1 MKQSLALR
9 HVSKRLSYRK
19 RYLSLRS
26 IEQVRLR
33 RLKNLIIVLMRK
45 IKACDDHKMKEAM
58 NFKVRRLIMVYF
70 SIATT
75 EDEGL
80 EQCPR
85 YDRTI
90 QSFSASDCK
99 LMFEFKK
106 ADLMRLLPLLR
117 LPDECIVTSEK
128 IQHSTFKSIDLRLLC

>member
-1 MKQSLALR
+1 MC
-9 HVSKRLSYRK
+9 
-19 RYLSLRS
+19 
-26 IEQVRLR
+26 
-33 RLKNLIIVLMRK
+33 K
-45 IKACDDHKMKEAM
+45 IKVCDDLKMKEAM

-99 LMFEFKK
+99 LMFEFKEV
-106 ADLMRLLPLLR
+106 DLLRLLPLLC
-117 LPDECIVTSEK
+117 LPDEC
-128 IQHSTFKSIDLRLLC
+128 TFDNRSKMSGEEVFLMGLYELVSGANKHGIARVFGRDWSAQSRAFC